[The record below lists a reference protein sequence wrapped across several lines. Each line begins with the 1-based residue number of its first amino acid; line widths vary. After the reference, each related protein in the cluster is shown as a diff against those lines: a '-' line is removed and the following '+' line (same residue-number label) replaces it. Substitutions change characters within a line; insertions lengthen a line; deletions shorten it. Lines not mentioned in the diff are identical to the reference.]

1 MMRPG
6 WDDLSPIG
14 NRSEGPIMLRYLIA
28 AVTML
33 VGTTLWQVAAQ
44 GEADLRAG
52 VVKIVSTLDG
62 KRRTGTGFI
71 VKIDGTSVSIVTAA
85 HVVEGDPTPKVEF
98 FTRQNTPVGAVVLK
112 QDLRYD
118 LALLK
123 AESSQPP
130 LVLRLETAAVPKTGD
145 EVITIGFPQSGGA
158 WLVSRADLAGRDGAD
173 LILSGG
179 AIDEGN
185 SGGPVIKGGNVIGVL
200 QGLQGK
206 FARAMPAAMVAGT
219 LDGWGLAT
227 APEAARPA
235 GEEVQP
241 VAGAAAGSI
250 DYSNFDQVR
259 KAADRADPRAMY
271 QLAEMYSDG
280 KGVPENFSEAAK
292 WYRRSADAGYPEAHT
307 AMGVI
312 SLIKAAGLAG
322 DDESAVR
329 FASDESKKSEL
340 YSMILHPEKLQVQNQ
355 MVLKDSVRWL
365 RKGAEQGHDANA
377 QFVLGMLTGA
387 GVGVEKDPVQA
398 AKWMRLA
405 ATKAPAAQAL
415 MGIYYLLGR
424 GVEKDFVEA
433 ARRLREAAERD
444 VPMAYGPL
452 GVLYMEGLGVV
463 QDHAEA
469 AKWFRKGVQQG
480 DPESKAYL
488 GMMHFIGWGGPQDF
502 NRAYTLAREAAEQG
516 EQTGQYLL
524 GMMFFSGKGVPQNAG
539 ESLKWMQAA
548 ARQGE
553 PHAQQF
559 LRERG
564 QNW

>member
-1 MMRPG
+1 
-6 WDDLSPIG
+6 
-14 NRSEGPIMLRYLIA
+14 MLRYLIVT
-28 AVTML
+28 VTML
-33 VGTTLWQVAAQ
+33 VGLTAWQAAAQ

-62 KRRTGTGFI
+62 KRRTGTGF
-71 VKIDGTSVSIVTAA
+71 VAKTDGTSVYIVTAA

-123 AESSQPP
+123 AESPQPP
-130 LVLRLETAAVPKTGD
+130 LVLRLETATVPKTGD

-158 WLVSRADLAGRDGAD
+158 WLVTRADLAGRDGAD

-185 SGGPVIKGGNVIGVL
+185 SGGPVIKSGNVIGVL

-219 LDGWGLAT
+219 LEGWGLAM
-227 APEAARPA
+227 APEAGKPA
-235 GEEVQP
+235 GEDAQP
-241 VAGAAAGSI
+241 VAGAATGSI
-250 DYSNFDQVR
+250 DYSNFEQVK
-259 KAADRADPRAMY
+259 KAAERADSKAMY
-271 QLAEMYSDG
+271 QLAEMYSEG

-292 WYRRSADAGYPEAHT
+292 WYRRSADAAYPEAHT

-312 SLIKAAGLAG
+312 SLVKAAGLAG

-329 FASDESKKSEL
+329 FTSDESKKSEL
-340 YSMILHPEKLQVQNQ
+340 YSMIAHPEKLQVQNQ
-355 MVLKDSVRWL
+355 MALKDSVKWL

-377 QFVLGMLTGA
+377 QFVLGLLTGA

-398 AKWMRLA
+398 AKWIRLA

-415 MGIYYLLGR
+415 MGIYYATGR
-424 GVEKDFVEA
+424 GVEKDFVEG
-433 ARRLREAAERD
+433 ARRLREAAEKD

-452 GVLYMEGLGVV
+452 GVMYLEGLGVV

-469 AKWFRKGVQQG
+469 AKWFRKGVQHG
-480 DPESKAYL
+480 DPEAKGYL
-488 GMMHFIGWGGPQDF
+488 GLMHLLGWGGPQDF
-502 NRAYTLAREAAEQG
+502 NKAYTLAREAAEQG
-516 EQTGQYLL
+516 EQTGQYVL
-524 GMMFFSGKGVPQNAG
+524 GIMFLSGKGVPQNAG
-539 ESLKWMQAA
+539 ESLKWLQAA
-548 ARQGE
+548 ARQGYS
-553 PHAQQF
+553 PAQQF
-559 LRERG
+559 LQVQG
-564 QNW
+564 QSW